1 MHVMKQTVLAP
12 LYFAYGFNLNLMQMR
27 QKCSKARV
35 IGIARLPGY
44 KVGFY
49 EYTVVWDGAMETII
63 PDSQSQVW
71 GVLYALSAS
80 EWEELDSH
88 EDARADGSGA
98 YFHFPVEVIA
108 ADGNARQAMVFLKAR
123 LGKPELP
130 GTEYMNILLQ
140 GAEEQGLPPEYI
152 TQLRQIKS
160 KPAAY
165 AVPKRPSSGRRLIAT
180 GDCSS
185 CG

>member
-1 MHVMKQTVLAP
+1 MKETALAP

-27 QKCSKARV
+27 QKCPKAAV
-35 IGIARLPGY
+35 AGIARLPGY
-44 KVGFY
+44 KIGFY
-49 EYTVVWDGAMETII
+49 EHTVVWDGAMETII
-63 PDSQSQVW
+63 PDLQSQVW

-98 YFHFPVEVIA
+98 YFHYPVEVIA
-108 ADGNARQAMVFLKAR
+108 ADGAVRQAMVFLKAR
-123 LGKPELP
+123 LGNPELP

-140 GAEEQGLPPEYI
+140 GAEEQGLPAEYI
-152 TQLRQIKS
+152 THLRQIKS

-165 AVPKRPSSGRRLIAT
+165 AVPKRPSSGRILITT
-180 GDCSS
+180 GDCSG
-185 CG
+185 CE